1 MHPPSTL
8 GAPTQ
13 HSLGAPTNAWSAH
26 ATFPGC
32 THELLVH
39 PPSTLGAP
47 TQHSLGAPTNAWE
60 RPRNIPWVHPR
71 TPGSAHLWVHPRTSG
86 SALRSSGCTHVP
98 LGAPSVALGAPT
110 VPLGAPTVPLGAPTN
125 VSNVWVH
132 PTPFL
137 GHLGPLSTI
146 DTFRR
151 LSVPLCPE
159 CIPDTH
165 HLNGT
170 LPRTLMVRNDY
181 DVVPDFK
188 DDAPGA
194 LYVNARR
201 RPRPSG
207 RYRSGRRN
215 YLAALAAFRALQ
227 VKVGH
232 TKKLPRRVKEYR
244 RCESGSQEIVW
255 YGYFHAEKRMHA
267 ERPSPQRPQTTGY
280 YPIRGICA
288 GARCSSDHKE
298 YFPMSLIRSFSRLYR
313 IMREEMSIANEPDL
327 KFVTTTST
335 SGLSENPVV
344 PTAFTFLLDDFLIV
358 RNPLR
363 YSLLPPVYNF
373 L

>member
-1 MHPPSTL
+1 M
-8 GAPTQ
+8 
-13 HSLGAPTNAWSAH
+13 
-26 ATFPGC
+26 
-32 THELLVH
+32 H

-71 TPGSAHLWVHPRTSG
+71 TPGCTHRVPWLWVHPRTSG

-110 VPLGAPTVPLGAPTN
+110 VPLGAPSVALGAPTVPLGAPTVPLGAPTN

-132 PTPFL
+132 P
-137 GHLGPLSTI
+137 PLSSVI
-146 DTFRR
+146 SGRFQR
-151 LSVPLCPE
+151 LTLSLTQDIPPSVRPTLSRMHSG
-159 CIPDTH
+159 DTH

-232 TKKLPRRVKEYR
+232 TKRLPRRVKEYR

-267 ERPSPQRPQTTGY
+267 ERRVHNALKRRGIH
-280 YPIRGICA
+280 PIRGICA

-327 KFVTTTST
+327 KF
-335 SGLSENPVV
+335 
-344 PTAFTFLLDDFLIV
+344 
-358 RNPLR
+358 
-363 YSLLPPVYNF
+363 YNINEWPRT
-373 L
+373 

>member
-1 MHPPSTL
+1 M
-8 GAPTQ
+8 
-13 HSLGAPTNAWSAH
+13 
-26 ATFPGC
+26 
-32 THELLVH
+32 H

-71 TPGSAHLWVHPRTSG
+71 TPGSAHVPLGTPSVALGAPTLWVHPRTSGSALRSSGCTHGTSG

-132 PTPFL
+132 P
-137 GHLGPLSTI
+137 PLSSVI
-146 DTFRR
+146 SGRFQR
-151 LSVPLCPE
+151 LTSELSLTQDIPPSVRPTLSRMHSG
-159 CIPDTH
+159 DTH

-267 ERPSPQRPQTTGY
+267 ERRVHNALKRRGIH
-280 YPIRGICA
+280 PIRGICA

-327 KFVTTTST
+327 KF
-335 SGLSENPVV
+335 
-344 PTAFTFLLDDFLIV
+344 
-358 RNPLR
+358 
-363 YSLLPPVYNF
+363 YNINEWPRT
-373 L
+373 

>member
-1 MHPPSTL
+1 MIPVEPSTHRVLWVRPRNALDAPTEYPGCAHATFPGCTHEHL

-13 HSLGAPTNAWSAH
+13 HSLGAPTEYPGCAH

-32 THELLVH
+32 THER
-39 PPSTLGAP
+39 LGAP

-60 RPRNIPWVHPR
+60 RPR
-71 TPGSAHLWVHPRTSG
+71 TSG

-98 LGAPSVALGAPT
+98 LGVPSVALGAPT

-132 PTPFL
+132 P
-137 GHLGPLSTI
+137 PLSSVI
-146 DTFRR
+146 SGRFQR
-151 LSVPLCPE
+151 LTLSLTQDIPPSVRPTLSRMHSG
-159 CIPDTH
+159 DTH

-181 DVVPDFK
+181 DVIPDFK

-267 ERPSPQRPQTTGY
+267 ERRVHNALKRRGIH
-280 YPIRGICA
+280 PIRGICA

-327 KFVTTTST
+327 KF
-335 SGLSENPVV
+335 
-344 PTAFTFLLDDFLIV
+344 
-358 RNPLR
+358 
-363 YSLLPPVYNF
+363 YNINEWPRT
-373 L
+373 